1 MAPMDVLAQV
11 RATIDAHDLLPR
23 GNTVVVGV
31 SGGPDSLCLLHV
43 LLRLRAEYDVQLHVA
58 HLDHRLRPES
68 AADAA
73 FVADLSTRWGLPHT
87 VGVADVRRLAERE
100 RRSVEEAAR
109 VARYRFLA
117 EVASA
122 VGAPVVAVGH
132 NADDQVETVLMH
144 CLRGAGLEGLRG
156 MCRRAAWPE
165 GATTVCPAPLLI
177 RPLLDVPRAAIE
189 EYCREHGLRPLVD
202 RTNIEFTYFRN
213 RIRHELVPTLET
225 YNPRIRELLRRTADG
240 LADDYACLAQLLN
253 SRWPDLVLAEG
264 PPSIVLRSDVFADL
278 PPSLQRGALRR
289 GIRALR
295 SSLRDIGWQHVER
308 ARRAALV
315 APTGTTITLPA
326 GLVLEVGYDRL
337 TLRPAG
343 PPPHPEDIP
352 ALVGPERSLV
362 LPGRTEL
369 APGGWA
375 IEASVADS
383 CPPIEV
389 AALPGQLTLCLD
401 ADRAGTDLRLRT
413 RSPGDRF
420 QPQGMGGRSK
430 SVKEY
435 MIDARIPRAA
445 RALLPLLVSERGIL
459 WVVGW
464 RASELALPS
473 PETRR
478 FLCLRLVPPPA
489 PTAAFEEAQP

>member
-1 MAPMDVLAQV
+1 MDVLAQV

-23 GNTVVVGV
+23 GSTVVVGV

-43 LLRLRAEYDVQLHVA
+43 LLRLHAEYNVRLHVA

-73 FVADLSTRWGLPHT
+73 FVADLATRWSLPHT
-87 VGVADVRRLAERE
+87 VGVAEVRRLAAEE
-100 RRSVEEAAR
+100 RRSIEEAAR

-117 EVASA
+117 EVANA
-122 VGAPVVAVGH
+122 VGAPAVAVGH

-156 MCRRAAWPE
+156 MRRRAAWPE
-165 GATTVCPAPLLI
+165 AATTVCPAPLLI
-177 RPLLDVPRAAIE
+177 RPLLDVPRTAIE
-189 EYCREHGLRPLVD
+189 DYCREHSLRPVVD
-202 RTNIEFTYFRN
+202 RTNVELMYFRN
-213 RIRHELVPTLET
+213 RIRYELLPTLET

-240 LADDYACLAQLLN
+240 LADDYDCLTRLLR
-253 SRWPDLVLAEG
+253 SHWPDLVLAEG
-264 PPSIVLRSDVFADL
+264 PSSIVLLSDAFRQL

-289 GIRALR
+289 SIRVLR
-295 SSLRDIGWQHVER
+295 RSLRDIGWLHVER

-326 GLVLEVGYDRL
+326 GLLLEVGYDRL
-337 TLRPAG
+337 TVRPAG
-343 PPPHPEDIP
+343 PPPHPADIP
-352 ALVGPERSLV
+352 ALVGPERRLA

-375 IEASVADS
+375 IEAHVAES

-389 AALPGQLTLCLD
+389 AAQPGQLTLCLD
-401 ADRAGTDLRLRT
+401 ADLAGTDLRLRT
-413 RSPGDRF
+413 RRPGDRF
-420 QPQGMGGRSK
+420 QPQGMRGHSK
-430 SVKEY
+430 SVKDY

-445 RALLPLLVSERGIL
+445 RAHLPLLESERGIL
-459 WVVGW
+459 WIVGW
-464 RASELALPS
+464 RASEVALPRA
-473 PETRR
+473 ETRR
-478 FLCLRLVPPPA
+478 FLCLRLIPPA
-489 PTAAFEEAQP
+489 QSGQPPEEAQP